1 MAAILLVTIWLHTWD
16 LIEDSRSL
24 DLTRAEVDIANLARL
39 SQEHAERKFHN
50 ADHTLRMVLMQVH
63 EHQGQV
69 DLQRMSALGLFDSH
83 ILLQVSVLDA
93 QGLLRHSS
101 LPYSGRIDLSP

>member
-16 LIEDSRSL
+16 LIEGSRSR

-39 SQEHAERKFHN
+39 SQEHAERTFHN